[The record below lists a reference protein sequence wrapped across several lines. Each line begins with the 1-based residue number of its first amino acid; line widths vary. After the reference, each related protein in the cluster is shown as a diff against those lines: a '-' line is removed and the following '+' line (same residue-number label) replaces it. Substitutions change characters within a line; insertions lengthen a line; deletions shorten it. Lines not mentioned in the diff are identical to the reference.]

1 MVICLSRRTMF
12 VLINSKYCMKPF
24 NRKQARHMAN
34 LHTSSETSPRP
45 VSTWRD
51 RMATGLMLLAAVS
64 AFIAF
69 ISDVGEVAAA
79 SPATLV
85 VELWR
90 LYGFFIF
97 TGLFVLLA
105 FWPRRYPGIWELVLL
120 DKAILSMT
128 GLVLLQRG
136 VAGVQTVLLAHGF
149 VLDFPLITFVLSRGE
164 PPSARPPVVLWHR

>member
-1 MVICLSRRTMF
+1 
-12 VLINSKYCMKPF
+12 
-24 NRKQARHMAN
+24 MAN

-51 RMATGLMLLAAVS
+51 RMATSLMLLVAVS

-69 ISDVGEVAAA
+69 ISDISRVAAA

-136 VAGVQTVLLAHGF
+136 VAGAQTILLADGLLAVITLIAY
-149 VLDFPLITFVLSRGE
+149 VLARGYTGW
-164 PPSARPPVVLWHR
+164 ARLRAA

>member
-1 MVICLSRRTMF
+1 
-12 VLINSKYCMKPF
+12 
-24 NRKQARHMAN
+24 MAN

-69 ISDVGEVAAA
+69 ISDVGEVTAA

-90 LYGFFIF
+90 WYGFFIF

-136 VAGVQTVLLAHGF
+136 VAGAQTILLADGLLAVVTLIAY
-149 VLDFPLITFVLSRGE
+149 VLARGYTGW
-164 PPSARPPVVLWHR
+164 ARLRAA